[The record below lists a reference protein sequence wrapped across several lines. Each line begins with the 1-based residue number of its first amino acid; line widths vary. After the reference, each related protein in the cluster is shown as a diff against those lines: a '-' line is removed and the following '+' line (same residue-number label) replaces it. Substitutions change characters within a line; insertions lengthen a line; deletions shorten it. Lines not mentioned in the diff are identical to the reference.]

1 MTWCE
6 HHQSF
11 GNHSSDECN
20 LKKRKVN
27 GDKPPEVK
35 KVETK
40 SNRMCNFCKKPREW
54 DHRCKEYRLAKQKE
68 IIQPKENPAF
78 NAIVLEDPSLE
89 AIVEEELLFASV
101 GASIVQDF
109 ISVPI
114 VFNSEHKILAAVDSM
129 AQISF
134 VSPALV
140 EKLKIQT
147 TPSVGKLLMA

>member
-1 MTWCE
+1 
-6 HHQSF
+6 
-11 GNHSSDECN
+11 
-20 LKKRKVN
+20 
-27 GDKPPEVK
+27 
-35 KVETK
+35 
-40 SNRMCNFCKKPREW
+40 
-54 DHRCKEYRLAKQKE
+54 LAKQKE